1 MINLRY
7 HIVSIAAVF
16 LALAIGLALGSTFVD
31 SVLVSNLESR
41 VDQLQADTKS
51 AIERQDQAEA
61 ELGEVEAARDAAIAN
76 VEAARSVRFEVE
88 DLVRPYLPQGRLSGM
103 TALIVAPE
111 STNRA
116 AVSAIRERL
125 DATDALQGGV
135 LWLSDD
141 LRLHDPSARQSIA
154 EAFSLAGDSRAAVRR
169 ALRFLL
175 PQAMFKPHEAG
186 SSQLLADEVNA
197 ITDLG
202 ALDGFSRGFAA
213 VPPTRTALTL
223 LRDLELV
230 THDGTGAVALH
241 LLGGEQ
247 LRLVVVTD
255 AAAAGLNQDFIFDLL
270 RAVADEG
277 HAGTGVIV
285 EVPAPSTAGAG
296 YGAVLARVRSDP
308 VIWRSWLLSS
318 GCLGSFTS
326 QEPISTTV
334 WARHDPC
341 RGDCACLRAGRHR
354 GCHSHGAADGARC
367 ARHHRGRRWVP

>member
-41 VDQLQADTKS
+41 VDQLQADTES
-51 AIERQDQAEA
+51 AIERQAEAEA
-61 ELGEVEAARDAAIAN
+61 ELGVAEAARDAALAS
-76 VEAARSVRFEVE
+76 VAQARSVRFEVE
-88 DLVRPYLPQGRLSGM
+88 DLVRPYLPQGRLSG
-103 TALIVAPE
+103 TTTLIVAPE
-111 STNRA
+111 TTDQA
-116 AVSAIRERL
+116 EVAAIRARL
-125 DATDALQGGV
+125 DATDARHGGV

-141 LRLHDPSARQSIA
+141 LRLHDPGVRQSIA
-154 EAFSLAGDSRAAVRR
+154 DAFSLAGDSRNAVRR

-175 PQAMFKPHEAG
+175 PQALFRPAEAG
-186 SSQLLADEVNA
+186 SSQMLADDVNA
-197 ITDLG
+197 VTDFG
-202 ALDGFSRGFAA
+202 ALDGFSRGFPA

-270 RAVADEG
+270 RAVADDG
-277 HAGTGVIV
+277 HSGTGVIV
-285 EVPAPSTAGAG
+285 EVPAPGAAGVG
-296 YGAVLARVRSDP
+296 YGAVLERVRSDA
-308 VIWRSWLLSS
+308 VLA
-318 GCLGSFTS
+318 GSFASVDDVDTFS
-326 QEPISTTV
+326 
-334 WARHDPC
+334 
-341 RGDCACLRAGRHR
+341 GDLALLVALERLPAV
-354 GCHSHGAADGARC
+354 SHFSGSDLNHGL
-367 ARHHRGRRWVP
+367 GPS